1 MNQRQS
7 YDLPHIE
14 QGIPAVQ
21 VRNLEGLGITRE
33 DIRTIIPDRTLDRRI
48 NASQNLT
55 LDEADGIARLLRIV
69 AAARKLFEDNDRADH
84 WLRHANPALGGAIPI
99 RLARTDVGGRVVEQV
114 LGRLEYGVFS

>member
-7 YDLPHIE
+7 YDWPHIE

-55 LDEADGIARLLRIV
+55 LDEADGIAPFFFGQDRHFKIPDHGFLLG
-69 AAARKLFEDNDRADH
+69 DRDVG
-84 WLRHANPALGGAIPI
+84 LGGGDPG
-99 RLARTDVGGRVVEQV
+99 LFDH
-114 LGRLEYGVFS
+114 